1 MPCTR
6 KLANGRKRNRAV
18 ITCRTDVMNVP
29 QPLSQRVLSPFICR
43 TTSRIAQILASPQI
57 CIRATL
63 PVRRFRLVRWGIAV
77 RGLVGVETEVVDL
90 EDVVAEVE
98 LAAVVEE
105 MEAAEVE
112 EVEAMLVK
120 TSRGLKTEERGIN
133 TGVNFLLAIG
143 HMKCSTGF
151 GH

>member
-1 MPCTR
+1 
-6 KLANGRKRNRAV
+6 
-18 ITCRTDVMNVP
+18 MNVP
-29 QPLSQRVLSPFICR
+29 QALPQRVLSLFICR
-43 TTSRIAQILASPQI
+43 TTSHIAPTLASRRI

-63 PVRRFRLVRWGIAV
+63 PVRRFRWVRWGIAV

-98 LAAVVEE
+98 LAAVEEE

-112 EVEAMLVK
+112 EVEAMVVK
-120 TSRGLKTEERGIN
+120 TSRGLKTEERDIN

-143 HMKCSTGF
+143 HMKCSTGW